1 MYIKREILSKIST
14 ESFLLGILH
23 LIGLLSLYRDDD
35 NKRGR
40 PYLYPTTVILRCY
53 LVRIWM
59 RIPSNN
65 CLHQYFCIDR
75 NHNQRIMRA
84 CGLHALSDRRT
95 FDRRFKVLP
104 IYSMICIMGER
115 FVMEKIADCTI
126 TSVDSSMIHAK
137 GYKVWHKSDIKSGT
151 VRRSGIDTDARWG
164 FSGTKGW
171 IYGYK
176 LHMSCSTG
184 SLVVPLSAGITPANI
199 PDNQMYQH
207 LTEQLPNTVQYVIAD
222 AGYDDWKLY
231 DYTRQRGARL
241 VCPVRRYHNTKGER
255 LKLVA
260 FYQSR
265 KGQMVYG
272 NRGVSVE
279 PLFCTIKDTFRTDP
293 SPVIGFENV
302 SPYILMC
309 IFVYQISVYY
319 NCIVGSD
326 KPRCVRYMLGN

>member
-1 MYIKREILSKIST
+1 M
-14 ESFLLGILH
+14 
-23 LIGLLSLYRDDD
+23 
-35 NKRGR
+35 
-40 PYLYPTTVILRCY
+40 LRCFV
-53 LVRIWM
+53 VRIWL

-65 CLHQYFCIDR
+65 CLHHYFSI
-75 NHNQRIMRA
+75 NVSYNKKVMAA
-84 CGLHALSDRRT
+84 CGLDMLPDRRT
-95 FDRRFKVLP
+95 FDRRFKIMP
-104 IYSMICIMGER
+104 IRDVIEMMGTR
-115 FVMEKIADCTI
+115 FVTERLVDGSMV
-126 TSVDSSMIHAK
+126 SVDSSMIRARN
-137 GYKVWHKSDIKSGT
+137 GYIWHRKQMTHGMIP
-151 VRRSGIDTDARWG
+151 RSGIDIDARWG

-184 SLVVPLSAGITPANI
+184 PLVVPLSACVTTANI
-199 PDNQMYQH
+199 PDNQTYRNIV
-207 LTEQLPNTVQYVIAD
+207 EPLPCDIRYVVAD

-231 DYTRQRGARL
+231 GFTRYRGIHL
-241 VCPVRRYHNTKGER
+241 VCPVRRYHHTKGDR

-265 KGQMVYG
+265 KGQRVYG

-279 PLFCTIKDTFRTDP
+279 PLFCTIKDTFGIDP

-302 SPYILMC
+302 SSYILMC